1 MAYRLSKHARQ
12 ECERRRIPLSIVDA
26 VMTGPQQVVP
36 ERDGKRAY
44 QSQLVFD
51 DGRTFLVRAIVD
63 DREQP
68 ATVITVYRT
77 SKIEKYWR
85 AP

>member
-1 MAYRLSKHARQ
+1 MV
-12 ECERRRIPLSIVDA
+12 E
-26 VMTGPQQVVP
+26 PQQVLP
-36 ERDGKRAY
+36 ERDGKQAY
-44 QSQLVFD
+44 QSRIVFD

-68 ATVITVYRT
+68 ATVVTVYRT